1 MIPKNISV
9 MLELIP
15 INCKALVEVF
25 MIEKKS
31 DTGMT
36 ARGLFIL
43 INPTAIPSKPSCGI
57 TLTIVEVG
65 ISQEKPQ

>member
-9 MLELIP
+9 TLELIP
-15 INCKALVEVF
+15 INCKAFVEVF

-31 DTGMT
+31 DTGIT
-36 ARGLFIL
+36 ARRLFIL
-43 INPTAIPSKPSCGI
+43 INPIAIPSKPSWGI